1 MQESGTSTSRYMLE
15 YLSIYIGFSYGKVVN
30 FHTDVINDWYVD
42 GFAITEFLTK
52 LFMAYISE

>member
-1 MQESGTSTSRYMLE
+1 MQESDTSTSRYMLK

-30 FHTDVINDWYVD
+30 FHTDVINNWSVD

-52 LFMAYISE
+52 IFTAYISE